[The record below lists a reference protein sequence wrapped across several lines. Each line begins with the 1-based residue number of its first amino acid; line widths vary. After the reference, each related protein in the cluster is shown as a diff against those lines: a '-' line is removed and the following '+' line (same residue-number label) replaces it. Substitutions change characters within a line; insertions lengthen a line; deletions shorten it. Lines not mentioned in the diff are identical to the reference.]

1 MAKGDIK
8 LSKEHGVN
16 PTIPICFWC
25 GEQKNEI
32 ALMGHIGD
40 YRKGEDF
47 EAPKNMVLDY
57 EPCDKCKAEWEQGVA
72 IIEVSGSPL
81 APGQPAIAEGAWP
94 TGKMVVVREEAL
106 NGDFPKGSK
115 ALMIDEEFRATF
127 TL

>member
-8 LSKEHGVN
+8 LSREHGVN

-25 GEQKNEI
+25 GEEKGEI
-32 ALMGHIGD
+32 VLMGHIGD

-47 EAPKNMVLDY
+47 KAPKHMVIDY

-72 IIEVSGSPL
+72 ILEVSHTPMQE
-81 APGQPAIAEGAWP
+81 GQPPIAEGAYP